1 MRPDRAI
8 PFHWR
13 RSLRCQSNNGCV
25 EVAPAAGADAGPDG
39 PAVVIRDG
47 AAPGDDTFLFL
58 TPAAWRAFV
67 TRVKT
72 S

>member
-1 MRPDRAI
+1 MRPDRAT

-13 RSLRCQSNNGCV
+13 RSLRCQTNNGCV
-25 EVAPAAGADAGPDG
+25 EVAWATCADG
-39 PAVVIRDG
+39 PAVAVRDG

-58 TPAAWRAFV
+58 TPAAWRDFV
-67 TRVKT
+67 TRLKT